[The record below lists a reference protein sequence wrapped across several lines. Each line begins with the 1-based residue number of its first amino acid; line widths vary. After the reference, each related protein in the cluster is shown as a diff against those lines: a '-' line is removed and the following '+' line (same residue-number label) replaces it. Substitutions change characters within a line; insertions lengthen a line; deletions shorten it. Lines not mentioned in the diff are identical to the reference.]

1 MSNSELL
8 QGKEYI
14 DFLLDF
20 LQGKKDDTSQPSTE
34 KGQAKFC
41 YHELTAEEA
50 TKLKETLSKDKDI
63 TYYFNVKYG
72 LRTLVDSLQYNSNAL
87 IILQSVLDGDAKLQ
101 EDFQK

>member
-34 KGQAKFC
+34 KG
-41 YHELTAEEA
+41 
-50 TKLKETLSKDKDI
+50 
-63 TYYFNVKYG
+63 
-72 LRTLVDSLQYNSNAL
+72 
-87 IILQSVLDGDAKLQ
+87 
-101 EDFQK
+101 